1 MDQALIE
8 APAPEDTDV
17 AALTALDRC
26 DSCGAQA
33 YVRVHFTTGDLL
45 FCAHHATRH
54 EEKFAQ
60 IMLDMQ
66 DEREKLTSVAKLDVS
81 PM

>member
-33 YVRVHFTTGDLL
+33 YVRVLFATGNLL

-54 EEKFAQ
+54 EEKFSEV
-60 IMLDMQ
+60 MLDMY
-66 DEREKLTSVAKLDVS
+66 DERHKLADVAKLDVS